1 MRTMRIEASRGY
13 CGCKHALI
21 YRRNSRFVSS
31 RRISISRRRQIR
43 SFLDEVIYMILI
55 ISILITTSSIHEIL
69 NIESKHNNIIGL
81 NINTM
86 KTMVD
91 LMEIPNNKS
100 QSFSIVE
107 NLEIPLMNEDLQI
120 SEDNLNLLKRQI
132 SPIVEPVVEETIIE
146 DPIVIEE
153 PEIIDPMVILQEQMG
168 SDVIEF
174 EDGLHTLI
182 RYELPTAYYPNL
194 DFSSFQ
200 PYMDYRCIKN
210 KKSPAYSI
218 SRSENAYTDE
228 YGLRRYST
236 TDDQFTIDGKDDYII
251 ALGTFYK
258 EKGTAGS
265 RYLIVTSTGMY
276 TAITGDEKA
285 DVDTDEMNMFSL
297 HADGTC
303 AGIIE
308 WIVDT
313 KTLEHSMKRSG
324 TITKGP
330 VEELQGEVL
339 QIYKID

>member
-13 CGCKHALI
+13 CGCRHALI
-21 YRRNSRFVSS
+21 YRRSNQFVSS
-31 RRISISRRRQIR
+31 RRFPISRKRQIR
-43 SFLDEVIYMILI
+43 SFLDEVIYILLI
-55 ISILITTSSIHEIL
+55 ISMLVTASSLNELLKIGSTQNAIATNIK
-69 NIESKHNNIIGL
+69 NIENVL
-81 NINTM
+81 
-86 KTMVD
+86 D
-91 LMEIPNNKS
+91 LMRIPETEY
-100 QSFSIVE
+100 QSFSMIE
-107 NLEIPLMNEDLQI
+107 NLEIPLINDNLQI
-120 SEDNLNLLKRQI
+120 SEEDVLSKQI
-132 SPIVEPVVEETIIE
+132 SPTVESIPMEKTIEEIVEETINS
-146 DPIVIEE
+146 
-153 PEIIDPMVILQEQMG
+153 IDPMVILQEQMG

-174 EDGLHTLI
+174 EDGLHTLT
-182 RYELPTAYYPNL
+182 RYDLPTAYYPNL

-200 PYMDYRCIKN
+200 PYMDYRCISN

-218 SRSENAYTDE
+218 TRSENAYTDE
-228 YGLRRYST
+228 YGLRRYPT
-236 TDDQFTIDGKDDYII
+236 TDEQFTIDGKDDYVI

-285 DVDTDEMNMFSL
+285 DEHTDEMNMFSL

-330 VEELQGEVL
+330 VEDLQGEVL

>member
-21 YRRNSRFVSS
+21 YRRSNQFVSS
-31 RRISISRRRQIR
+31 RRFPISRKRQIR
-43 SFLDEVIYMILI
+43 SFLDEVIYIVLI
-55 ISILITTSSIHEIL
+55 ISILVTASSFNELLKIGSTQNAIVT
-69 NIESKHNNIIGL
+69 NIKNIGNVL
-81 NINTM
+81 
-86 KTMVD
+86 D
-91 LMEIPNNKS
+91 LMRFPEIEY
-100 QSFSIVE
+100 QSSLTID
-107 NLEIPLMNEDLQI
+107 NLKIPLINEELQI
-120 SEDNLNLLKRQI
+120 SEEDVLSKQI
-132 SPIVEPVVEETIIE
+132 SPTVESIPMEETIEETMEEIVEETI
-146 DPIVIEE
+146 
-153 PEIIDPMVILQEQMG
+153 DPMVMLQEQMG

-174 EDGLHTLI
+174 EDGLHTLT
-182 RYELPTAYYPNL
+182 RYDLPTAYYPNL

-200 PYMDYRCIKN
+200 PYMDYRCISN

-218 SRSENAYTDE
+218 TRSENAYTDE
-228 YGLRRYST
+228 YGLRRYPT
-236 TDDQFTIDGKDDYII
+236 TDEQFTIDGKDDYVI

-285 DVDTDEMNMFSL
+285 DAHTDEMNMFSL

-330 VEELQGEVL
+330 VEDLQGEVL